1 MTEHVID
8 RREFLAGTGLALG
21 GLALAGCGSGK
32 NSAAPNK
39 HPVKP
44 PVHVAYGAAAPDLPS
59 GAHGIPAAYFHYPA
73 NPKQFTKE
81 KPGTGGTISFM
92 LQADEV
98 MKPKGA
104 NPWWHGLNAAMNA
117 DLKVGTTPSADYTQ
131 KFQVAIAGGNLPDI
145 VQLVTV
151 ANMPQV
157 LEKEFADLS
166 DYVSGDKVKE
176 YPGLASIPPEAWQ
189 IPMVNGRIWG
199 IPQARPGAGTI
210 ASTRGDL
217 LKELGIGSNSPEPN
231 NGQEFFELCKELSD
245 HKRGKYAI
253 GEQPNTWILN
263 AILEMMGAPNGWK
276 VTGGKFT
283 SVIESEEMKAA
294 LEQVTKLWKA
304 GYVHPDSFTNPG
316 ENFTWWSGGITSI
329 YFQNIAGWP
338 TYAKSYPDWNIGV
351 IALPKWEGGG
361 LAPKALG
368 VAGYGAYAALKKAKP
383 GRIKEL
389 LRILDYFAAPFGTKE
404 YLLMNYGVAGAD
416 YTMKGTDPV
425 PTKSA
430 VSEYP
435 QGLLYC
441 GSQQY
446 VNLYVPG
453 NTEAVKAEHAYLT
466 KVLPTGVSNP
476 TWGLYSETNATKGAT
491 AGTNVLNA
499 QSDIIQGRRKLSEW
513 DQIVKTWR
521 QQAGDATRREY
532 EKAYDDL
539 KSGH

>member
-1 MTEHVID
+1 MINVS

-21 GLALAGCGSGK
+21 GLALTGCSSGK
-32 NSAAPNK
+32 NTAAPNK

-44 PVHVAYGAAAPDLPS
+44 PMHVAYAAAPPDLPS
-59 GAHGIPAAYFHYPA
+59 AAHGVPAAYYHYPA
-73 NPKQFTKE
+73 DPKTFSDK
-81 KPGTGGTISFM
+81 KPGTGGSVSFM

-98 MKPKGA
+98 TKPKSS
-104 NPWWHGLNAAMNA
+104 NRWWQALDSAVGV

-131 KFQVAIAGGNLPDI
+131 KFQVAVAGGNLPDV
-145 VQLVTV
+145 VQVVTV

-166 DYVSGDKVKE
+166 DYLSGDKIKE

-217 LKELGIGSNSPEPN
+217 LKKFGLDTNSPQPKD
-231 NGQEFFELCKELSD
+231 GQEFFDLCKELSD
-245 HKRGKYAI
+245 RKRGKYAI

-263 AILEMMGAPNGWK
+263 AVLEMMGAPNGWRAQ
-276 VTGGKFT
+276 GGNFT
-283 SVIESEEMKAA
+283 SVIESDEMKAA
-294 LEQVTKLWKA
+294 LEQVTKLWQA

-329 YFQNIAGWP
+329 YFQSIAGWP
-338 TYAKSYPDWNIGV
+338 NYAKSYPGWDIGV
-351 IALPKWEGGG
+351 ITLPKWDGGG

-368 VAGYGAYAALKKAKP
+368 VAGYGAYAGLKKAGP
-383 GRIKEL
+383 GRVKDL

-416 YTMKGTDPV
+416 YTLKGTDPV

-430 VSEYP
+430 TSEYP

-441 GSQQY
+441 GSQEY

-453 NTEAVKAEHAYLT
+453 NSAVVKAEHDYLAT
-466 KVLPTGVSNP
+466 VMPTGVSNP
-476 TWGLYSETNATKGAT
+476 TWGLYSETAATKGAT

-499 QSDIIQGRRKLSEW
+499 QSDIIQGRRNLSEW

-521 QQAGDATRREY
+521 QQAGDAMRKEY
-532 EKAYDDL
+532 EKAYADL
-539 KSGH
+539 HSGH